1 MYEHGIDIE
10 ATLAID
16 RSFVLKRDT
25 QRLLNKIEVLTSFFF
40 YWLKDLFID
49 LQFILHLVDFGEY
62 ALGFLVVF

>member
-10 ATLAID
+10 APLAID

>member
-25 QRLLNKIEVLTSFFF
+25 QRLLNKIEVLTCFYF